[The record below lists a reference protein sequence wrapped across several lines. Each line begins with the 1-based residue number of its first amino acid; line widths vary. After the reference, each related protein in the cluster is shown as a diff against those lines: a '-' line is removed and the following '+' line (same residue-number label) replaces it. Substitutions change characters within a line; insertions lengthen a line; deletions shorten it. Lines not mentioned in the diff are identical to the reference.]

1 MWMWLRMV
9 GRETRRGSK
18 VWCKS
23 TTADVGV
30 VADGGGERRD
40 MGLKSSVCKS
50 TTADV
55 VKRDG
60 T

>member
-1 MWMWLRMV
+1 M
-9 GRETRRGSK
+9 
-18 VWCKS
+18 WCKS
-23 TTADVGV
+23 TTADVDVDV